1 MTKGDSNRGA
11 SSRDMDFACFNI
23 ADFLGCVSCGM
34 SLLEDVNREI
44 IAGQLVTLLGRSNLW
59 VLRLETRVGPHFTR
73 KTSEVRGRDCSL
85 TFLYAIQR
93 FLSHDGL
100 QVRNVRLEP
109 IYTSFRL
116 TNTRVQDLV
125 CPSPQRHL

>member
-1 MTKGDSNRGA
+1 
-11 SSRDMDFACFNI
+11 
-23 ADFLGCVSCGM
+23 M
-34 SLLEDVNREI
+34 SLLEDVNRGI
-44 IAGQLVTLLGRSNLW
+44 IAGHLVTLLSRSYFW
-59 VLRLETRVGPHFTR
+59 ELRLETRVGPHFTR

-93 FLSHDGL
+93 FMSRDGL
-100 QVRNVRLEP
+100 QVRNVKVEP

-125 CPSPQRHL
+125 CPSPQRHP